1 MTGLLDTLMD
11 RLVLPGY
18 TSLGY
23 AVRRRAWA
31 TGDPEPLA
39 LQGKRA
45 LVTGAGSGLGKQTAL
60 DLARLGAA
68 VHLGVRDVV
77 KGRAA
82 ADEIVAAVPGARVE
96 VELCDVSSLA
106 SVRAFVAELAAAHPT
121 LDVLVHNAGVL
132 PPRRQESAE
141 GHEIT
146 LATHVLGPLLMT
158 ELLRP
163 LLTAGDGRVVLVSS
177 GGMYA
182 RPLPADDLEYLHGDY
197 SGTAAYARSKRVQ
210 VELTPRMQQRW
221 PELSVHAMHPG
232 WAATPG
238 IVSSLPVFARV
249 VGPLLRDAAAGAD
262 TAVWLAATQPAPA
275 GGRFWHDRAP
285 RPTSYLARTRP
296 APGDVDAVW
305 EACLSACGLAG

>member
-1 MTGLLDTLMD
+1 VTGPLDTVLD
-11 RLVLPGY
+11 RLVVPGY
-18 TSLGY
+18 TSVGY
-23 AVRRRAWA
+23 AVRRRSW
-31 TGDPEPLA
+31 TGNDPEPLA
-39 LQGKRA
+39 LEGKRA
-45 LVTGAGSGLGKQTAL
+45 LVTGAGAGLGKQTAL

-68 VHLGVRDVV
+68 VHLGVRDEA

-82 ADEIVAAVPGARVE
+82 AADIVAAVPGAQVE
-96 VELCDVSSLA
+96 VELCDVSSLV
-106 SVRAFVAELAAAHPT
+106 SVRTFASTFAGAHPS

-132 PPRRQESAE
+132 PPQRQESAE

-163 LLTAGDGRVVLVSS
+163 LLADGRVVLVSS

-182 RPLPADDLEYLHGDY
+182 RPLPVDDLEYRRGDY
-197 SGTAAYARSKRVQ
+197 SGTTAYARSKRVQ

-238 IVSSLPVFARV
+238 IVSSLPGFARL
-249 VGPLLRDAAAGAD
+249 VGPLLRTPAQGAD
-262 TAVWLAATQPAPA
+262 TVVWLAATQPAPA

-296 APGDVDAVW
+296 SASDVDTVW
-305 EACLSACGLAG
+305 AACLRACDLT